1 MEFNPYIVTPF
12 ATWAVAQISKFAI
25 AAFRGKIDFR
35 YLYASGGM
43 PSVHSAV
50 VTSLAVTAL
59 LVGGA
64 QSAVFGFSIV
74 FAAIVMY
81 DSFGVRRSAGEQAA
95 AINMIVDSLDRGK
108 VRLEKPDAHVREI
121 LGHQPKEVTAGA
133 FVGLGLGA
141 LLNYQKL
148 GKFGTYLQTVP
159 GHREMEAYLALF
171 VLILIAGVAY
181 RIVMRGRYPQSKTVK
196 KLTRRVLVM
205 TQTVGWLGI
214 VSIAFVYENATYLA
228 WRLWPQLIIVLGIAW
243 LVSLVW
249 ASYDTVPAAIA
260 AETNE
265 ARKRKWLTF
274 GRNKSKKKPKRA
286 S

>member
-1 MEFNPYIVTPF
+1 
-12 ATWAVAQISKFAI
+12 
-25 AAFRGKIDFR
+25 
-35 YLYASGGM
+35 M

-50 VTSLAVTAL
+50 VTSLAVAAL
-59 LVGGA
+59 LVSGIN
-64 QSAVFGFSIV
+64 SPVFGFAIV

-133 FVGLGLGA
+133 FLGLGLGA

-148 GKFGTYLQTVP
+148 GAFGAYLQTVP
-159 GHREMEAYLALF
+159 VRKEMYVYFGVFL
-171 VLILIAGVAY
+171 LILIAGVAY
-181 RIVMRGRYPQSKTVK
+181 RLIMRAKYPKSKTVRR
-196 KLTRRVLVM
+196 LTRRVLVM
-205 TQTVGWLGI
+205 TETIGWLGL
-214 VSIAFVYENATYLA
+214 VSVAFVYEDATYLA
-228 WRLWPQLIIVLGIAW
+228 WRLWPQLIIVLGLIW
-243 LVSLVW
+243 LVFLVW
-249 ASYDTVPAAIA
+249 ASYETVPEAIA
-260 AETNE
+260 EEVNE

-274 GRNKSKKKPKRA
+274 GQGKNKRKPKRA